1 MPTVRFDFVGESGQ
15 TLSGRLE
22 LPEGPTSGYALFA
35 HCFTCTKNSLAAAR
49 VARALTRFGLGVLRF
64 DFTGLEQS
72 GGNFA
77 DSTFSGSVTDIVSA
91 ATAMHEAGH
100 APSLLIGHSL
110 GGAAVLAAAGRLP
123 HVRAVVTVA
132 APFDVA
138 HVERL
143 FTDLDGL
150 MKRGEAEVQIG
161 RMPFRM
167 RRNFI
172 DDLREHDQAQC
183 IAKLRKPLLVLHSPQ
198 DATVGIENASAI
210 FQAARHPK
218 SFVSL
223 AGADHLLTRS
233 EDAEFIAAVVS
244 AWSRRYLPVSVPS
257 QTTEELGVVT
267 IAETGQ
273 GDFQVEV
280 SVTNTS
286 FFADEPPEVGGLG
299 SGPTPYEL
307 LAASLGACT
316 AMTVRLYARH
326 KALPLDRVTV
336 KVCHR
341 RKADMQPADLF
352 RRSLHLEGAL
362 SEEQRQRLL
371 EIAEKCPVHRT
382 LHTGATIE
390 TIEGGP
396 AA

>member
-1 MPTVRFDFVGESGQ
+1 
-15 TLSGRLE
+15 
-22 LPEGPTSGYALFA
+22 
-35 HCFTCTKNSLAAAR
+35 
-49 VARALTRFGLGVLRF
+49 
-64 DFTGLEQS
+64 
-72 GGNFA
+72 
-77 DSTFSGSVTDIVSA
+77 
-91 ATAMHEAGH
+91 
-100 APSLLIGHSL
+100 
-110 GGAAVLAAAGRLP
+110 
-123 HVRAVVTVA
+123 
-132 APFDVA
+132 
-138 HVERL
+138 
-143 FTDLDGL
+143 
-150 MKRGEAEVQIG
+150 
-161 RMPFRM
+161 
-167 RRNFI
+167 
-172 DDLREHDQAQC
+172 DQAQC

-382 LHTGATIE
+382 LHT
-390 TIEGGP
+390 
-396 AA
+396 